1 MVQEN
6 CLKFAIVVCGPTGSG
21 KTELAI
27 KLANA
32 LDGEIISADSIAIY
46 KGLDVGTAKPD
57 EHERSLAVHHM
68 IDVVNPCE
76 EFSVAEYKD
85 MARKILRDILSRGK
99 VPIICG
105 GTGYYIDALLYDF
118 SYGNCPKN
126 DEFRLACDKIAE
138 QSGTE
143 ALYQRLKECDSATA
157 EILHPNDKMRI
168 VRALE
173 IYQTTG
179 IRKSDITDVKT
190 PIIPFY
196 AFSYDY
202 DREILYSRINERV
215 DAMFE
220 KGLMI
225 EVKSLIKSGV
235 LPSSQSMQG
244 IGYKEVVEGI
254 ENNYTEEDIKETVK
268 RNTRRYAKRQITWFK
283 RLENIEFISQ
293 TSADTAVA
301 YIKEY
306 VYGNTKN

>member
-27 KLANA
+27 KLASA
-32 LDGEIISADSIAIY
+32 FDGEIISADSIAIY

-57 EHERSLAVHHM
+57 ARERALAVHHM
-68 IDVVNPCE
+68 IDVVNPCD

-85 MARKILRDILSRGK
+85 MARKILHDILGRGK

-126 DEFRLACDKIAE
+126 EDFRAACDKIVE

-143 ALYQRLKECDSATA
+143 ALYQRLKECDPATA

-173 IYQTTG
+173 IYKTTG
-179 IRKSDITDVKT
+179 MRKSDITDTKT

-196 AFSYDY
+196 AFSYDH
-202 DREILYSRINERV
+202 DREVLYSRINRRV

-220 KGLMI
+220 NGLMD

-254 ENNYTEEDIKETVK
+254 ENNYTEEEIKETIK

-293 TSADTAVA
+293 ASADKAVA

>member
-32 LDGEIISADSIAIY
+32 FDGEIISADSIAIY

-57 EHERSLAVHHM
+57 ENERGLAVHHM
-68 IDVVNPCE
+68 IDVVSPCE

-85 MARKILRDILSRGK
+85 MARKILRDIISRGK
-99 VPIICG
+99 LPIICG
-105 GTGYYIDALLYDF
+105 GTGYYIDATLYDF

-126 DEFRLACDKIAE
+126 EDFRKTCDKIIE
-138 QSGTE
+138 ESGTE
-143 ALYQRLKECDSATA
+143 ALYERLKECDPITA

-173 IYQTTG
+173 IYHITG
-179 IRKSDITDVKT
+179 MRKSDITDNKT

-202 DREILYSRINERV
+202 DRDVLYSRINERV

-220 KGLMI
+220 KGLI
-225 EVKSLIKSGV
+225 NEVKSLINSGV
-235 LPSSQSMQG
+235 SPLAQAMQG
-244 IGYKEVVEGI
+244 IGYKEVVEGL
-254 ENNYTEEDIKETVK
+254 EQNYTEEEIKETVK

-283 RLENIEFISQ
+283 RLENIEFIKP
-293 TSADTAVA
+293 TSADEAVA